1 MPLKGRSVLIIGGSA
16 GIGRATA
23 AMALASGARVTIA
36 SSSEEHL
43 KEAQAEL
50 GDVETC
56 VMDVRDGRA
65 MDYCFEAIEPLD
77 HLVFTAAAVTAS
89 PFMQT
94 EIESARR
101 LFDVK
106 FWGQFAAAQ
115 SAAVRIGEGGSI
127 TLTSGIAA
135 RMPSKGLSVIGAIN
149 GAIESLTLSLALELS
164 PIRVNAVAPGFIDTR
179 GVDAERRAQIEAS
192 LPARR
197 IGHPQDVAR
206 AILYLME
213 NPYTTGTVL
222 TVDGGRSL
230 V

>member
-1 MPLKGRSVLIIGGSA
+1 MTLDGKTVLIIGGTS

-23 AMALASGARVTIA
+23 AMAAAAGARVTIA
-36 SSSEEHL
+36 SRSEEHL
-43 KEAQAEL
+43 EEARATL

-56 VMDVRDGRA
+56 VMDVRDARG
-65 MDYCFEAIEPLD
+65 MDYCFESIDPFD
-77 HLVFTAAAVTAS
+77 HLVVTAAEVTATA
-89 PFMQT
+89 FLQT
-94 EIESARR
+94 DLDTAKR

-115 SAAVRIGEGGSI
+115 SAAARMKGAGSI

-135 RMPSKGLSVIGAIN
+135 RMPAKGLSVIGAIN
-149 GAIESLTLSLALELS
+149 GAIESLTRALALELS
-164 PIRVNAVAPGFIDTR
+164 PIRVNAISPGFIDTK
-179 GVDAERRAQIEAS
+179 GIDPERRAQIEAS

-197 IGHPQDVAR
+197 VGEADDVAR
-206 AILYLME
+206 AILYLMQ